1 MGLRVVNPSEMIK
14 NFYLLLEE
22 PKSGFMGF
30 MFYDKDLNFVDS
42 LIAFEFSFDEPV
54 SPEDIGEKMLDDF
67 ESTFSPNFADILA
80 EDPSI
85 ESVSAVV
92 VHPNIEIAESILPAV
107 LDASVFSNIELE
119 SFIASDLKQWKDIFY
134 ELEGD
139 YDPTVTTVYELYQLL
154 GEEE

>member
-14 NFYLLLEE
+14 NFYLLLEA
-22 PKSGFMGF
+22 PTSGFMGF
-30 MFYDKDLNFVDS
+30 MFYDKDLNYVDS
-42 LIAFEFSFDEPV
+42 LIAFEFSFDAPV
-54 SPEDIGEKMLDDF
+54 SVEEIGDKMLDEF
-67 ESTFSPNFADILA
+67 ETTFSPNFATILA
-80 EDPSI
+80 EDPRI
-85 ESVSAVV
+85 EIVSAVV

-107 LDASVFSNIELE
+107 LDASVFANIELA
-119 SFIASDLKQWKDIFY
+119 SYIASDLKQWKDIFY